1 MLTAAAHTCEL
12 IRGGP
17 VMSAG
22 VSRDTLTALPLR
34 ASSVTEVLPD
44 TWTTCAPMVSVPS
57 PSVPCSQ
64 MSVIAR

>member
-1 MLTAAAHTCEL
+1 MLTVAAHTCAL

-17 VMSAG
+17 VTSAG

-34 ASSVTEVLPD
+34 ASSVTDELPD